1 VDKDFI
7 LSGVHIGEHSFHVE
21 SILDELKERCVDPGH
36 NFVTIRPPS
45 HRFVPQEYY
54 VKWAQY
60 LADNQVYFVF
70 LYTCQRTPSD
80 RRSHLDPETV
90 TKMKEVA
97 GQYYL
102 GDMLGETG
110 STFACFYKSYGD
122 NNTPAFPGECFEDM
136 ETAHQ
141 RYLEY
146 VGYWVNLDRELGI
159 PGLMSVEATG
169 LNKYNSE
176 AGIEMPMLELMCG
189 HPEILVSSL
198 RGTARATNAKM
209 WGTYLAHEWYGGM
222 RHEDMLKRK
231 RMSLAYKYA
240 YLSGSQAFCLES
252 GDESIGSFGYTLE
265 KDSVVCQEYRNEL
278 ENLTKFIKEDC
289 RPVGG
294 PKVKLAFV
302 QGNHDAWG
310 GWGSSTL
317 WNQYDRPEWGHG
329 EAEHS
334 WRLLEELNAKRPW
347 HDIANFGDEDRSA
360 APAYGMYDVI
370 PAEAPAETYKQYDY
384 LIFVGWNSMTDE
396 IYDKLLAFVENG
408 GKLLMTAAHL
418 NYTSRRDGEKKYI
431 SNEKLEKLF
440 GCTFTG
446 ETVSTND
453 GVKFWADSLSGLLY
467 PGTKNRSCDPIYSA
481 GYISLLKCV
490 LTTGYAVGESQNDF
504 ANHSLDL
511 PMVIENK
518 VGKGVAT
525 LVTAEN
531 YPGHPALYP
540 LYRAIVRE
548 MITQSA
554 RECELQVISS
564 GALRYAV
571 YEGGKMY
578 LLNTDYDLPIFVKIK
593 KGDQEQQLVLEP
605 LELKSI
611 TI

>member
-1 VDKDFI
+1 
-7 LSGVHIGEHSFHVE
+7 
-21 SILDELKERCVDPGH
+21 
-36 NFVTIRPPS
+36 
-45 HRFVPQEYY
+45 
-54 VKWAQY
+54 
-60 LADNQVYFVF
+60 
-70 LYTCQRTPSD
+70 
-80 RRSHLDPETV
+80 
-90 TKMKEVA
+90 
-97 GQYYL
+97 
-102 GDMLGETG
+102 MLGAVGAAVLCGTSMTVRNG
-110 STFACFYKSYGD
+110 ATVKLSTAGVFWKSY
-122 NNTPAFPGECFEDM
+122 
-136 ETAHQ
+136 
-141 RYLEY
+141 
-146 VGYWVNLDRELGI
+146 
-159 PGLMSVEATG
+159 
-169 LNKYNSE
+169 
-176 AGIEMPMLELMCG
+176 
-189 HPEILVSSL
+189 
-198 RGTARATNAKM
+198 
-209 WGTYLAHEWYGGM
+209 
-222 RHEDMLKRK
+222 
-231 RMSLAYKYA
+231 
-240 YLSGSQAFCLES
+240 
-252 GDESIGSFGYTLE
+252 
-265 KDSVVCQEYRNEL
+265 
-278 ENLTKFIKEDC
+278 
-289 RPVGG
+289 
-294 PKVKLAFV
+294 
-302 QGNHDAWG
+302 
-310 GWGSSTL
+310 
-317 WNQYDRPEWGHG
+317 
-329 EAEHS
+329 
-334 WRLLEELNAKRPW
+334 AKRPW
-347 HDIANFGDEDRSA
+347 HDIANFGDEDLSA

-370 PAEAPAETYKQYDY
+370 PAEAPVETYKQYDY

-453 GVKFWADSLSGLLY
+453 GVKFWDESLSGILY

-490 LTTGYAVGESQNDF
+490 PTTGYAVGESQNHF
-504 ANHSLDL
+504 SNRTLNL

-548 MITQSA
+548 MVTQSA

-578 LLNTDYDLPIFVKIK
+578 LLNTDYNLPIFVKIK
-593 KGDQEQQLVLEP
+593 KGDQEQQIILDS